1 MAREWPGQVTPVWL
15 KVDVGNFGKRVIS
28 ETMNILGSAN

>member
-15 KVDVGNFGKRVIS
+15 KVDVGNFGNYEYFGIS
-28 ETMNILGSAN
+28 